1 MDVLKPVQQL
11 GIKIETRHNVT
22 QNLPDSR
29 LVLVQLAIMLTARAH
44 RAALDQVRQCAVLVV
59 LHLDEQDVPRLRTL
73 RRAAA

>member
-29 LVLVQLAIMLTARAH
+29 LVLVQLAITLTARAH
-44 RAALDQVRQCAVLVV
+44 CTALDQVRQCAVLVV